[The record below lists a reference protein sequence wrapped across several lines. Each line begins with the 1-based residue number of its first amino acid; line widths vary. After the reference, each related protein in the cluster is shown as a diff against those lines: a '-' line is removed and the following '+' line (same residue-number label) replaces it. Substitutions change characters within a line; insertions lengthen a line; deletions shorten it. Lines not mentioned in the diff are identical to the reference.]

1 MATQLDLQEQEQ
13 LDALKAFWN
22 KYGNL
27 ITWLL
32 VLVLGAFAGWNG
44 WNYWQREQGLK
55 AGGMFEE
62 LERSSLAGDADK
74 TARVFADL
82 RANFPR
88 TAFAEQGGLLAANLQ
103 FEKGQID
110 AAKASL
116 TWVADNA
123 AEEEIRTAARLR
135 LAAVLTDAKQFDEA
149 LKVLAAATAPGFEAL
164 VADRRGDVLMIQGKK
179 DEARV
184 AYQAAFKAMGE
195 KIDYRRLIDAKLTA
209 LGAAPGAS
217 APMPVAAVAPAAV
230 NVPAASAPMAATAPA
245 SGASK

>member
-27 ITWLL
+27 VTWLL
-32 VLVLGAFAGWNG
+32 VLVLGAFAAWNG
-44 WNYWQREQGLK
+44 WNYWQRDQGLK

-62 LERSSLAGDADK
+62 LERASLAGDVDK
-74 TARVFADL
+74 TGRVFADL
-82 RANFPR
+82 KANFPR
-88 TAFAEQGGLLAANLQ
+88 TAFAEQGGLLAARLQ
-103 FEKGQID
+103 FEKGQAD

-116 TWVADNA
+116 TWVAENA

-135 LAAVLTDAKQFDEA
+135 LAAVLTEGKQYDEA
-149 LKVLAAATAPGFEAL
+149 LKTLAAATAPGFEAL
-164 VADRRGDVLMIQGKK
+164 VADRRADVLVMQGKK

-184 AYQAAFKAMGE
+184 AYQAAYKAMGE

-217 APMPVAAVAPAAV
+217 AAIASSAAAAASAAVA
-230 NVPAASAPMAATAPA
+230 APA
-245 SGASK
+245 SGAGK